1 MFWAFYTIHAVK
13 NNTETS
19 ICLASP
25 KCIAELIS
33 VLLNDNEN
41 LFTKGQTRI
50 INNVMDLL
58 NKMGYTYLTPVWE
71 REW

>member
-1 MFWAFYTIHAVK
+1 M
-13 NNTETS
+13 
-19 ICLASP
+19 ASP